1 MERLERDVTPCDLQ
15 PLATLLVN
23 PLLPPRGRESC
34 RFLERHAGDK
44 EAQLAPEE
52 KEMIPSSQQ
61 WEGLPHKGVSS
72 PSLEG
77 FELSWITTSVFKAL
91 SDA

>member
-1 MERLERDVTPCDLQ
+1 MERRERDVIPCDLQ

-34 RFLERHAGDK
+34 RFSERRAGGK

-52 KEMIPSSQQ
+52 KEMIPSRQ

-72 PSLEG
+72 LSLEG
-77 FELSWITTSVFKAL
+77 FKLSWITTSVFKAL